1 MRGRARWKRFTAGTS
16 RLPGLLLAGRAPAR
30 RHWLFALV
38 FCAGLSLRILAQVA
52 YSPALVYIDSY
63 RYLHGDSSLDP
74 LGYLALLWPLQ
85 RAGGL
90 AAVAAA
96 QHILGLG
103 MAVSL
108 YSVLLRRG
116 MWRWAAALATAP
128 VLLDGYQLQ
137 AEQTIMPDV
146 LFEALIVAALTLLL
160 WYRIPAAWQV
170 GLAGLALGVAVDV
183 RQVGEV
189 LIVPALGFLLV
200 CAMRGQRLAQ
210 GALLTLGSTIPVLVF
225 MMVQF
230 AVSGHFTFTQRNS
243 DAFYGRAAAAADCAT
258 LRLPP
263 DERGLCP
270 APQVVATL
278 GIDGLVGDPA
288 GPLLS
293 YRPPPGMTIQAMA
306 DRFERAVVMQQPMAV
321 AGAIHRDFIKLFA
334 LTRNTAPGDMPV
346 SRWQF
351 QSTYPTYPP
360 LITVRYVASIRP
372 GGGQPSV
379 IRPLA
384 QALRAYQLHGGYTPG
399 PLLSV
404 AALAGLAGSCMLGLG
419 GRRREHTAA
428 ATACL
433 LTTAMAI
440 VLLLASDAY
449 EFSWRYQLPALILL
463 PPAGVLGAAA
473 ITTAIRSCRAEAGRR
488 PGLTDPPLPRDGQP
502 HLVSARSQTRRPGR
516 PAPDHLRHRQAK
528 GQELESPWPHR

>member
-1 MRGRARWKRFTAGTS
+1 MRGHARWKQFTDVTS
-16 RLPGLLLAGRAPAR
+16 RLRGLFTAARTPAR
-30 RHWLFALV
+30 RHWLFTIV
-38 FCAGLSLRILAQVA
+38 FCAGLLLRILTQVA
-52 YSPALVYIDSY
+52 YSPALLYIDSY

-85 RAGGL
+85 HAGGL

-96 QHILGLG
+96 QHLLGLG
-103 MAVSL
+103 MALSL

-146 LFEALIVAALTLLL
+146 LFEALIVAGLTLLL
-160 WYRIPAAWQV
+160 WRRIPAAWQV
-170 GLAGLALGVAVDV
+170 GLASLALGVAVDV
-183 RQVGEV
+183 RQVGAV
-189 LIVPALGFLLV
+189 LIVSALAFLLV
-200 CAMRGQRLAQ
+200 RAIRRQRLAKSALFTV
-210 GALLTLGSTIPVLVF
+210 GATIPVLMY

-243 DAFYGRAAAAADCAT
+243 YVFYGRAAAAADCAT

-263 DERGLCP
+263 DERSLCP
-270 APQVVATL
+270 SPQVVATL

-293 YRPPPGMTIQAMA
+293 YQPPPGMTIEAMA

-321 AGAIHRDFIKLFA
+321 ASAIHGDFIKLFA
-334 LTRNTAPGDMPV
+334 LTRNTAAGDMPI

-351 QSTYPTYPP
+351 QTTYPTYPP
-360 LITVRYVASIRP
+360 LITLRYVTSIRP
-372 GGGQPSV
+372 GGGQPSI

-384 QALRAYQLHGGYTPG
+384 EALRDYQLHGGYTPG
-399 PLLSV
+399 PLLAV
-404 AALAGLAGSCMLGLG
+404 AALAGLAGSCMLV
-419 GRRREHTAA
+419 GRRREHTAT

-440 VLLLASDAY
+440 LLLLASDAY
-449 EFSWRYQLPALILL
+449 EFSWRYQLPALALL
-463 PPAGVLGAAA
+463 PPAGILGAAA
-473 ITTAIRSCRAEAGRR
+473 ITASMRDAAPKRAG
-488 PGLTDPPLPRDGQP
+488 
-502 HLVSARSQTRRPGR
+502 
-516 PAPDHLRHRQAK
+516 APELSSPEWSVLDHVRHRHAR
-528 GQELESPWPHR
+528 GQELLAG

>member
-1 MRGRARWKRFTAGTS
+1 MILGSRGVPAIPADPAGQARWKRFTDGTS
-16 RLPGLLLAGRAPAR
+16 RLRGLLMAARTLAR
-30 RHWLFALV
+30 RHWLFTIV
-38 FCAGLSLRILAQVA
+38 FCAGLSLRILTQVA

-74 LGYLALLWPLQ
+74 LGYLVLLWPLQ

-96 QHILGLG
+96 QHILGLT
-103 MAVSL
+103 MALSL

-116 MWRWAAALATAP
+116 MWRWTSALAAAP

-146 LFEALIVAALTLLL
+146 LFEALIVAGLTLVL
-160 WYRIPAAWQV
+160 WRRNPGAWQV
-170 GLAGLALGVAVDV
+170 GLAGLALGVAIDV

-189 LIVPALGFLLV
+189 LIVPALAFLLV
-200 CAMRGQRLAQ
+200 RAIRWQRLAES
-210 GALLTLGSTIPVLVF
+210 ALFTVGFTIPVLIYL
-225 MMVQF
+225 MIQF
-230 AVSGHFTFTQRNS
+230 GVSGHFTFTQRNLY
-243 DAFYGRAAAAADCAT
+243 AFYGRAAAAANCAT

-263 DERGLCP
+263 DERSLCP
-270 APQVVATL
+270 SPQVVAAL

-293 YRPPPGMTIQAMA
+293 YQPPPGMTIEAMA

-321 AGAIHRDFIKLFA
+321 VSAIHRDFIKLFA
-334 LTRNTAPGDMPV
+334 LTRNTAPGDMPI

-351 QSTYPTYPP
+351 QTTYPTYPP
-360 LITVRYVASIRP
+360 LITLRYVASIRP

-384 QALRAYQLHGGYTPG
+384 EALRNYQLHGGYTPG
-399 PLLSV
+399 PLLAV
-404 AALAGLAGSCMLGLG
+404 AALAGLAGSCILG
-419 GRRREHTAA
+419 GGRREHTAT

-440 VLLLASDAY
+440 ILLLASDAY
-449 EFSWRYQLPALILL
+449 EFSWRYQLPALVLL
-463 PPAGVLGAAA
+463 PPSGILGAAA
-473 ITTAIRSCRAEAGRR
+473 ISTSMRRCWAEAGRSTR
-488 PGLTDPPLPRDGQP
+488 AEQP
-502 HLVSARSQTRRPGR
+502 ARASGG
-516 PAPDHLRHRQAK
+516 PA
-528 GQELESPWPHR
+528 